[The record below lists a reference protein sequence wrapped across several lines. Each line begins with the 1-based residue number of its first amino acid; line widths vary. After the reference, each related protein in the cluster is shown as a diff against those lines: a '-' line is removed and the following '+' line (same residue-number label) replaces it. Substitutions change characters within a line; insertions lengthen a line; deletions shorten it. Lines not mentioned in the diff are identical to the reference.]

1 VSPIGSAIGA
11 RGWVFAGIAVF
22 LIGLGLGLGS
32 TAFRADPPI
41 PAAADPA
48 GPPPDYSATDR
59 RALDRLMAAA
69 LDQPV
74 YRAPPFHPET
84 DLAPR
89 GPAASRRPAPAAQ
102 APSPAGEPPGPA
114 PRPAALAA
122 PPPVSPK
129 AGPAPSPS
137 PRPQD
142 DASLPWRR
150 YAVAVDPPDGRPM
163 IAIVIDDA
171 GVDRLHTQQA
181 IRMHGPLTISFLPYA
196 LDLPEQSRA
205 AHAAGHELLVHV
217 PMEPF
222 GAYND
227 PGPNVLMVGQS
238 HAELLHRLV
247 RDLDSFQG
255 YVGINNHMG
264 SRFTSQAE
272 GMSTVASELRHR
284 GLLFLDS
291 RTTAQSVA
299 FQVAVEHGVP
309 SVVRD
314 VFLDNEDKAAEV
326 ERRLAEVEQ
335 IARRQGHAIAIGH
348 PREVTLT
355 VLAPWLA
362 AVGERGFR
370 LVPVSAVVMSRFMLA
385 GEVGHRP

>member
-1 VSPIGSAIGA
+1 
-11 RGWVFAGIAVF
+11 
-22 LIGLGLGLGS
+22 
-32 TAFRADPPI
+32 
-41 PAAADPA
+41 
-48 GPPPDYSATDR
+48 
-59 RALDRLMAAA
+59 MAAA

-89 GPAASRRPAPAAQ
+89 ASAAGR
-102 APSPAGEPPGPA
+102 SPI
-114 PRPAALAA
+114 AA
-122 PPPVSPK
+122 PPPALPGGPSSLAPRAGAPAPPPASPK
-129 AGPAPSPS
+129 PREAPALS
-137 PRPQD
+137 PRPLEE
-142 DASLPWRR
+142 ASLPWRR
-150 YAVAVDPPDGRPM
+150 YAVAADPPDGRPM

-171 GVDRLHTQQA
+171 GVDRGHTQQA

-247 RDLDSFQG
+247 RDLDSFSG

-264 SRFTSQAE
+264 SRFTSQAD
-272 GMSTVASELRHR
+272 GMATVAGELKHR

-314 VFLDNEDKAAEV
+314 VFLDNEDKTAEV

-348 PREVTLT
+348 PREVTLA

-362 AVGERGFR
+362 GVEQRGFR
-370 LVPVSAVVMSRFMLA
+370 LVPVSAVVMSRIMLA
-385 GEVGHRP
+385 GELGRRP